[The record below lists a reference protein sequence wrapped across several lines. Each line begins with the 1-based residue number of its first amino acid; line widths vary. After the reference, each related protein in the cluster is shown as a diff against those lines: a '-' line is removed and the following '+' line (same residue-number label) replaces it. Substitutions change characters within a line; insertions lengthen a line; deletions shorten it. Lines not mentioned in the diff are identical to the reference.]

1 MGYQARRDHRTRIG
15 FVQGQ
20 PKIVDLF
27 CGCGGFSLGAHRA
40 GMAPTIA
47 FDNDPILTSSYSTN
61 FPATKLVLATL
72 RTVAGTD
79 IRRMLGR
86 SPDGIFGGP
95 PCQAFS
101 DMGHRRT
108 NDPRRNLLRHFFRI
122 ISELRPGFF
131 VMENVRG
138 LGYSDA
144 RVFLDES
151 LELIPSRYKIL
162 GPLVLDAKDYG
173 AATLRGRLFVIGYD
187 PERCDPIT
195 SLDIDARKRAP
206 ATVRA
211 AIGDLVDAEMISDD
225 DGFDTWKISRPGRPS
240 SYAANL
246 RSIDGI
252 FTSHRGTIH
261 TDEVKKRFSKL
272 PPGRVDPIG
281 RHPRLS
287 WDGQCPNLRA
297 GTGKDKGSYQS
308 VRPIHPDEH
317 RVITVREAARLQGFH
332 DAFKFHPT
340 VWHSF
345 RMIGNSVSPI
355 IAEAIFSL
363 LSERLGFKPKFQMA
377 AE

>member
-1 MGYQARRDHRTRIG
+1 
-15 FVQGQ
+15 VQGQ

-40 GMAPTIA
+40 GLAPSIA

-61 FPATKLVLATL
+61 FPSTKLVLATL
-72 RTVAGTD
+72 RTVDGAD
-79 IRRMLGR
+79 IRRLIGGT
-86 SPDGIFGGP
+86 PDGIFGGP

-108 NDPRRNLLRHFFRI
+108 GDPRRNLLRHFFRI
-122 ISELRPGFF
+122 VSELEPGFF

-138 LGYSDA
+138 LGYNTA
-144 RVFLDES
+144 RAILDES
-151 LELIPSRYKIL
+151 LALVPSRYEIL
-162 GPLVLDAKDYG
+162 GPVTLDAAEFG
-173 AATLRGRLFVIGYD
+173 AATLRPRLFIIGYD
-187 PERCDPIT
+187 PARCDPIT
-195 SLDIDARKRAP
+195 ADDLETRKVAS
-206 ATVRA
+206 ATVRS
-211 AIGDLVDAEMISDD
+211 AIADLAEAEMIGEA
-225 DGFDTWKISRPGRPS
+225 DGFDTWKIVRRGRPS
-240 SYAANL
+240 SYSSNL
-246 RSIDGI
+246 RSADGT
-252 FTSHRGTIH
+252 FTGHRVTIH
-261 TDEVKKRFSKL
+261 TQDVKKRFRKL
-272 PPGRVDPIG
+272 RPGDIDPIG

-308 VRPIHPDEH
+308 VRPIHPDEP
-317 RVITVREAARLQGFH
+317 RVITVREGARLQGFH
-332 DAFKFHPT
+332 DSFKFHPT

-363 LSERLGFKPKFQMA
+363 IAKRMGLKPQYQMA

>member
-1 MGYQARRDHRTRIG
+1 
-15 FVQGQ
+15 VQGQ

-40 GMAPTIA
+40 GLAPSVA

-61 FPATKLVLATL
+61 FPSTKLVLATL
-72 RTVAGTD
+72 RTIEGAA
-79 IRRMLGR
+79 IRQLIGGA
-86 SPDGIFGGP
+86 PDGIFGGP

-101 DMGHRRT
+101 DMGHRKT

-122 ISELRPGFF
+122 VSELKPGFF

-138 LGYSDA
+138 LGYDGA
-144 RVFLDES
+144 RKVLDES
-151 LELIPSRYKIL
+151 LALVPGHYKIL
-162 GPLVLDAKDYG
+162 GPVTLNAAEFG
-173 AATLRGRLFVIGYD
+173 AATLRPRLFIIGYD
-187 PERCDPIT
+187 PARCDPIT
-195 SLDIDARKRAP
+195 ANDLEERKVPP
-206 ATVRA
+206 ATVRS
-211 AIGDLVDAEMISDD
+211 AIADLGDAELIDETN
-225 DGFDTWKISRPGRPS
+225 GFDTWKIARQGRPS
-240 SYAANL
+240 RYASNL
-246 RSIDGI
+246 RSDDRT
-252 FTSHRGTIH
+252 FTGHRVTIH
-261 TDEVKKRFSKL
+261 TEEVERRFRTL
-272 PPGRVDPIG
+272 RPGSVDPIG

-308 VRPIHPDEH
+308 VRPIHPDEP
-317 RVITVREAARLQGFH
+317 RVITVREGARLQGFH
-332 DAFKFHPT
+332 DSFKFHPT

-363 LSERLGFKPKFQMA
+363 IAERMGLKKQIQMA

>member
-1 MGYQARRDHRTRIG
+1 
-15 FVQGQ
+15 VQGQ
-20 PKIVDLF
+20 PQIVDLF

-40 GMAPTIA
+40 GLAPTIS
-47 FDNDPILTSSYSTN
+47 FDNDPILTSSYTAN

-72 RTVAGTD
+72 RTVTGAD
-79 IRRMLGR
+79 IKRMLGR

-101 DMGHRRT
+101 DMGHRRI
-108 NDPRRNLLRHFFRI
+108 NDPRRNLLRHFFRL
-122 ISELRPGFF
+122 ISELKPGFF

-151 LELIPSRYKIL
+151 LDLVPSRYKIL

-173 AATLRGRLFVIGYD
+173 AATLRPRLFVIGYD

-195 SLDIDARKRAP
+195 LSDIDAKKLAP

-211 AIGDLVDAEMISDD
+211 AIGDLVNAEMISAI

-246 RSIDGI
+246 RSGDGI
-252 FTSHRGTIH
+252 FTGHLGTVH
-261 TDEVKKRFSKL
+261 TDEVKARFSKL
-272 PPGRVDPIG
+272 LPGRVDSVG

-297 GTGKDKGSYQS
+297 GTGKDKGSYQA

-340 VWHSF
+340 IWHSF

-363 LSERLGFKPKFQMA
+363 LSERLGFKRNFQLA

>member
-1 MGYQARRDHRTRIG
+1 
-15 FVQGQ
+15 VQGQ

-40 GMAPTIA
+40 GLAPSVA

-61 FPATKLVLATL
+61 FPSTKLVLATL
-72 RTVAGTD
+72 RTVEGAD
-79 IRRMLGR
+79 IRKLIGGV
-86 SPDGIFGGP
+86 PDGVFGGP

-108 NDPRRNLLRHFFRI
+108 NDPRRSLLRHFFRI
-122 ISELRPGFF
+122 VAELKPGFF

-138 LGYSDA
+138 LGYDGA
-144 RVFLDES
+144 RALLDES
-151 LELIPSRYKIL
+151 LALVPSRYEVL
-162 GPLVLDAKDYG
+162 GPMTLDAADFG
-173 AATLRGRLFVIGYD
+173 AATLRSRLFIIGYD

-195 SLDIDARKRAP
+195 KEDLEAKKLEP
-206 ATVRA
+206 ATVRS
-211 AIGDLVDAEMISDD
+211 AIGDLVDAEMIDET
-225 DGFDTWKISRPGRPS
+225 DGFDTWKIARRGRPS
-240 SYAANL
+240 SYSSNL
-246 RSIDGI
+246 RSADGT
-252 FTSHRGTIH
+252 FTGHRVTIH
-261 TDEVKKRFSKL
+261 TPDVKKRFRKVV
-272 PPGRVDPIG
+272 PGHVDPVG

-308 VRPIHPDEH
+308 VRPIHPDEP
-317 RVITVREAARLQGFH
+317 RVITVREGARLQGFH
-332 DAFKFHPT
+332 DSFKFHPT

-355 IAEAIFSL
+355 IAEAILSL
-363 LSERLGFKPKFQMA
+363 IAERMGLKPQFQMA